1 MTDRRPDPGA
11 PTVWL
16 RSVAKRLPEVLPGFR
31 TLAQGWLADRSRID
45 LLGSAGGDAVVVGF
59 ATPGRELETLGRV
72 LAQIQWSRP
81 RLGDWLQLAP
91 ELGFGADAPVR
102 ALLVGPEL
110 GPEVLAAID
119 ALPPGLVRPI
129 HARWVGGDVWLEVA
143 DDPEPASWIEPPHA
157 AAPRDEL
164 AGAADA
170 PASRT
175 EPAPS
180 GPSPF
185 RTGLTDAD
193 LGLSSAEI
201 AELD

>member
-11 PTVWL
+11 SSVWL

-31 TLAQGWLADRSRID
+31 TLAQGWRADRSRID
-45 LLGSAGGDAVVVGF
+45 LLGSAGGDAIVVGF
-59 ATPGRELETLGRV
+59 ASPGRELETLGRL

-91 ELGFGADAPVR
+91 ELGFAADAPVR

-143 DDPEPASWIEPPHA
+143 HEATPAWIESPDATRPPGELP
-157 AAPRDEL
+157 APLETPPE
-164 AGAADA
+164 A
-170 PASRT
+170 
-175 EPAPS
+175 APS

-193 LGLSSAEI
+193 LGLSPAEM